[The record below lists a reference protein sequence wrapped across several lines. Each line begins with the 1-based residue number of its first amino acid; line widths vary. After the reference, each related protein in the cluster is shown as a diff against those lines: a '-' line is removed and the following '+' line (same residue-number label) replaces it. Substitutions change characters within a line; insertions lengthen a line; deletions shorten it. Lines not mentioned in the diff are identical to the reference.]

1 MARIADVIV
10 NLTPR
15 NLNKSFSYLLP
26 EDLAQVGVGWRVLVP
41 FGSRKAE
48 GFVVSL
54 AEGDPEGLKSVLDAL
69 DDEPWFDRHMLE
81 LASWL
86 SSYYLCSPADAMRL
100 FIPGKAG
107 VKSST
112 VYRAGGVRAAEGQSG
127 PDALRPFCRDI
138 LAFLQDS
145 GPKTLPHL
153 AGRFGGE
160 AEGALRL
167 LIRQGLVHKEVT
179 TRHTAKP
186 RYRTDW
192 RLAIGRDEAEELL
205 AGLKGKPAQARLL
218 AELLR
223 QDRLTPERLKELKL
237 TNATVQSAAGA
248 GWATAEKV
256 RLYRDSYCGDRCAA
270 GRLNLMDQQRAAL
283 AEIVP
288 ALTGGKHASFLLHGV
303 TGSGKTQVYIE
314 ATAEARR
321 QNRQAVILVP
331 EIALT
336 GQIVNRFKERFGDDV
351 VVLHSRLSVG
361 ERYDTWQRLRS
372 GEAGIVIG
380 ARSAVFA
387 PVADPG
393 IFIIDE
399 EQEFTYKQEE
409 SPRYHT
415 REVARRRGE
424 LAGAVV
430 LMGSATPSVE
440 SYQLAREGKHRLLT
454 MPDRI
459 DGAFLPEVR
468 IVDMREELR
477 DGRRSVLSEP
487 LAELLAETVAK
498 GEQAI
503 VLLNRR
509 GYATFVL
516 CRECGHVMRCRHCA
530 VSLVYHASGGSLR
543 CHYCG
548 GHDRVPDVCPAC
560 GSRYIKYFGT
570 GTQKVEEE
578 LAALLPQA
586 RIIRM
591 DQDTTGKKLAHDRI
605 LSAFASGRYDILL
618 GTQMVAKGHDIA
630 NVTAVGIVTAD
641 TALHLPDF
649 RAAERTFM
657 LLTQAAGRAG
667 RGDRPGRVVVQTYN
681 AEHYAIEAG
690 AKHDYDAFFRQE
702 IECRRELGYPPF
714 SDLIKLTVQ
723 GADEIKARRQA
734 EEIGAALKVRLAGL
748 PATSLV
754 GPFAAS
760 VAKLKDLYR
769 LQLLIK
775 TGDLAEVRT
784 VLADFGLH
792 LRSDVAVDVGPLNVL

>member
-15 NLNKSFSYLLP
+15 NLNKPFSYFLP
-26 EDLAQVGVGWRVLVP
+26 DELSQVGVGWRVLVP
-41 FGSRKAE
+41 FGSRTAE
-48 GFVVSL
+48 GFVVTVS
-54 AEGDPEGLKSVLDAL
+54 EGNPEGLKAVLETL
-69 DDEPWFDRHMLE
+69 DDEPWFDQHMLE

-86 SSYYLCSPADAMRL
+86 SRYYLCSPADAMRL

-112 VYRAGGVRAAEGQSG
+112 VYQASGGLTMEQQSYLAAR
-127 PDALRPFCRDI
+127 RPIYRDVYD
-138 LAFLQDS
+138 FLLES
-145 GPKTLPHL
+145 GPKTLPQL
-153 AGRFGGE
+153 TGQFGSE
-160 AEGALRL
+160 MEGALRL
-167 LIRQGLVHKEVT
+167 LVRQGLVHKEVT

-186 RYRTDW
+186 QYRTDW
-192 RLAIGRDEAEELL
+192 RLAVSREEGEALL
-205 AGLKGKPAQARLL
+205 ASLKGKPAQARLL
-218 AELLR
+218 EELLR
-223 QDRLTPERLKELKL
+223 QDRLTPDEMKKLKISG
-237 TNATVQSAAGA
+237 ATANSAAKA
-248 GWATAEKV
+248 GWAVAEKV
-256 RLYRDSYCGDRCAA
+256 RLYRDSYSGDQCAVRQFKLTA
-270 GRLNLMDQQRAAL
+270 QQQAAL
-283 AEIVP
+283 AEIIP
-288 ALTGGKHASFLLHGV
+288 ALTDGNHVSFFLHGV

-314 ATAEARR
+314 AVTEARR

-380 ARSAVFA
+380 ARSAIFA

-415 REVARRRGE
+415 REVALRRGA

-440 SYQLAREGKHRLLT
+440 SYHLALQGKHRLLT

-459 DGAFLPEVR
+459 DGAFLPEVK
-468 IVDMREELR
+468 IVDMREELKT
-477 DGRRSVLSEP
+477 GRRSVLSEP
-487 LAELLAETVAK
+487 LAQLLTETVAK

-509 GYATFVL
+509 GYSTFVM
-516 CRECGHVMRCRHCA
+516 CRECGHVMSCRHCA
-530 VSLVYHASGGSLR
+530 VSLVYHASGGALR

-548 GHDRVPDVCPAC
+548 GYERVPDVCPAC
-560 GSRYIKYFGT
+560 ASRYIKYFGT

-578 LAALLPQA
+578 LTALLPQA

-591 DQDTTGKKLAHDRI
+591 DQDTTGKKMAHDRI
-605 LSAFASGRYDILL
+605 LSAFASGKYDILL

-641 TALHLPDF
+641 TALNLPDF

-667 RGDRPGRVVVQTYN
+667 RGDRPGRVIVQTYN
-681 AEHYAIEAG
+681 ADHYAIEAG
-690 AKHDYDAFFRQE
+690 SRHDYNAFFEQE

-723 GADEIKARRQA
+723 GSDEIKTRRQA
-734 EEIGAALKVRLAGL
+734 EEIGAALKMKFSGL
-748 PATSLV
+748 GSTSLV

-760 VAKLKDLYR
+760 VAKINDLYR
-769 LQLLIK
+769 LQILIK
-775 TGDLAEVRT
+775 SGNLASVRPI
-784 VLADFGLH
+784 LESLELH